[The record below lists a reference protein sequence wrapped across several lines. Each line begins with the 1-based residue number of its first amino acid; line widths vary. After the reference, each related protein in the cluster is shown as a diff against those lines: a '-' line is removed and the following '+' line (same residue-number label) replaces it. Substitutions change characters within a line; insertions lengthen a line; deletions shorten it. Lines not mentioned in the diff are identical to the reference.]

1 MQSSAE
7 PTSTTEPRR
16 VHLPTLEA
24 LVTKSIA
31 ARKAQ
36 KD

>member
-1 MQSSAE
+1 
-7 PTSTTEPRR
+7 

-24 LVTKSIA
+24 LATKSIA
-31 ARKAQ
+31 ARKAK

>member
-1 MQSSAE
+1 MQSSVA
-7 PTSTTEPRR
+7 PTLTTEPRR

-24 LVTKSIA
+24 LVTKSMA
-31 ARKAQ
+31 ARKAK